1 MGVWMRRWALWALCA
16 CMMHMAAGQALTGS
30 FAPFAV
36 TVQNPQVSDPPAQDE
51 AWLHFLDLQA
61 SFSE

>member
-1 MGVWMRRWALWALCA
+1 
-16 CMMHMAAGQALTGS
+16 MMHMAAGQALTGS